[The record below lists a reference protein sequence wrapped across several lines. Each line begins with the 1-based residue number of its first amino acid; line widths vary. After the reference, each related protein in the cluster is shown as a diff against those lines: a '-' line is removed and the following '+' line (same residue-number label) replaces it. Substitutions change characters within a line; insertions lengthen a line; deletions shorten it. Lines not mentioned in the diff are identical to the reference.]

1 MSLFKMEKHF
11 KFIISTVLMMGPV
24 GSSYADFGFIQDKDG
39 YVNVRGNSS
48 LNSKVTSKLNN
59 NEIVSCVMDEG
70 TNNFCLVNAS
80 NGVTGFVYKNRVNN
94 FSGYNSIKL
103 SQYSREKSVYND
115 KNIIVEV
122 YAKKA
127 ILDPKLY
134 KTFKGEYKYF
144 NNKKFFGTDG
154 TLPNNNFLQLDK
166 IIIKSKDMKIEIGKN
181 DIEQYFFPKN
191 GIDGDKNELADFKI
205 YFLNNN
211 IFILNTFNNGGA
223 AAYNIVL
230 NIKNGKLVANK
241 AWKVEI

>member
-1 MSLFKMEKHF
+1 MKKYF

-39 YVNVRGNSS
+39 YVNVRENSS
-48 LNSKVTSKLNN
+48 LTSKVTSKLNN
-59 NEIVSCVMDEG
+59 NEIVSCVMDERV
-70 TNNFCLVNAS
+70 NNFCLVNAS
-80 NGVTGFVYKNRVNN
+80 NGVTGFVYKNRINN
-94 FSGYNSIKL
+94 FSGYTSIKL
-103 SQYSREKSVYND
+103 SQYSKEKAVYND

-154 TLPNNNFLQLDK
+154 TLPNNDFLQIDK
-166 IIIKSKDMKIEIGKN
+166 IIVKSKDKKIEIGKN
-181 DIEQYFFPKN
+181 NIEQYFFPKN
-191 GIDGDKNELADFKI
+191 GIDSNKNELADFKI
-205 YFLNNN
+205 YYLNNN

-230 NIKNGKLVANK
+230 NIKIGKLVANK

>member
-1 MSLFKMEKHF
+1 MNKCL
-11 KFIISTVLMMGPV
+11 KFIVFTAFMI
-24 GSSYADFGFIQDKDG
+24 GSIKASYANFGFIQDKDG
-39 YVNVRGNSS
+39 YVNVRENSS
-48 LNSKVTSKLNN
+48 LSSKITTKLNN

-80 NGVTGFVYKNRVNN
+80 NGVTGFIYKNRINN
-94 FSGYNSIKL
+94 FSGYTSIKL
-103 SQYSREKSVYND
+103 SQYSREKAVYND

-144 NNKKFFGTDG
+144 NNKQFFGTDG
-154 TLPNNNFLQLDK
+154 TLPNNDFLQLDK
-166 IIIKSKDMKIEIGKN
+166 IIIKNKDKKIEIGKN

-205 YFLNNN
+205 YYLNNN
-211 IFILNTFNNGGA
+211 IYILNTFNNGGA

-230 NIKNGKLVANK
+230 NIKNGKVIANK

>member
-1 MSLFKMEKHF
+1 MTKYL
-11 KFIISTVLMMGPV
+11 KFIVFTSFMIGSTEA
-24 GSSYADFGFIQDKDG
+24 SYADFGFIQDKDG
-39 YVNVRGNSS
+39 YVNVRENSS
-48 LNSKVTSKLNN
+48 LTSKVTSKLNN
-59 NEIVSCVMDEG
+59 NEIVSCVMDERV
-70 TNNFCLVNAS
+70 NNFCLVNAS
-80 NGVTGFVYKNRVNN
+80 NGITGFVYKNRINN
-94 FSGYNSIKL
+94 FSSYTSIKL
-103 SQYSREKSVYND
+103 SQYSKEKAVYND

-154 TLPNNNFLQLDK
+154 TLPNNDFLQLDK
-166 IIIKSKDMKIEIGKN
+166 IIVKSKDKKIEIGKN
-181 DIEQYFFPKN
+181 NIEQYFFPKN
-191 GIDGDKNELADFKI
+191 GIDSNKNELADFKI
-205 YFLNNN
+205 YYLNNN

-230 NIKNGKLVANK
+230 NIKIGKLVANK

>member
-1 MSLFKMEKHF
+1 MEKHF

-24 GSSYADFGFIQDKDG
+24 GSPYADFGFIQDKDG

>member
-1 MSLFKMEKHF
+1 MEKHF

-134 KTFKGEYKYF
+134 KAFKGEYKYF

>member
-1 MSLFKMEKHF
+1 MNKYL
-11 KFIISTVLMMGPV
+11 KFIIFTAFMI
-24 GSSYADFGFIQDKDG
+24 GSIEALHADFGLIQDKDG
-39 YVNVRGNSS
+39 YVNVRENSS
-48 LNSKVTSKLNN
+48 LSSKVTSKLNN
-59 NEIVSCVMDEG
+59 NEIVSCVMDEE

-80 NGVTGFVYKNRVNN
+80 NGATGFVYKNRINN
-94 FSGYNSIKL
+94 FSGYTSIKL
-103 SQYSREKSVYND
+103 SQYSREKVIYSD

-127 ILDPKLY
+127 ISDPKLY
-134 KTFKGEYKYF
+134 KTFKGKYKYF

-154 TLPNNNFLQLDK
+154 SLPDNNFLQLDK
-166 IIIKSKDMKIEIGKN
+166 IIVKEKDNRIEISRTEL
-181 DIEQYFFPKN
+181 EQYFFPKD
-191 GIDGDKNELADFKI
+191 GIDEGKNELADFKI
-205 YFLNNN
+205 YYLNNN

>member
-1 MSLFKMEKHF
+1 MNKYL
-11 KFIISTVLMMGPV
+11 KFVVFTSFMIGSTEA
-24 GSSYADFGFIQDKDG
+24 SYADFGYIQDKDG
-39 YVNVRGNSS
+39 YVNVRENSS
-48 LNSKVTSKLNN
+48 LSSKVTTKLNN

-80 NGVTGFVYKNRVNN
+80 SGVTGFVYKNRVNN
-94 FSGYNSIKL
+94 FIGYTSIKL
-103 SQYSREKSVYND
+103 SQYSREKAVYND

-127 ILDPKLY
+127 ILNPKYY
-134 KTFKGEYKYF
+134 KIFKGEYKYF
-144 NNKKFFGTDG
+144 NNKQFFGTDD
-154 TLPNNNFLQLDK
+154 TLPNNDFLQLDK
-166 IIIKSKDMKIEIGKN
+166 IIVKKKDNRIEISRTEL
-181 DIEQYFFPKN
+181 EQYFFPKD
-191 GIDGDKNELADFKI
+191 GIDGGKNELADFKI
-205 YFLNNN
+205 YYLNNN

>member
-1 MSLFKMEKHF
+1 MKKYF
-11 KFIISTVLMMGPV
+11 KFIISTVLMIGPIV
-24 GSSYADFGFIQDKDG
+24 SSYADFGFIQDKDG

-48 LNSKVTSKLNN
+48 LNSKVTSKLSN
-59 NEIVSCVMDEG
+59 NEIVSCVMDEE

-80 NGVTGFVYKNRVNN
+80 NGVIGFVYKNRVNN

-103 SQYSREKSVYND
+103 SQYSREKAVYND
-115 KNIIVEV
+115 KNIILEV

-154 TLPNNNFLQLDK
+154 TLPNNDFLQLDK
-166 IIIKSKDMKIEIGKN
+166 IIIKSKVKKIEIGKN
-181 DIEQYFFPKN
+181 DIEQYFFLKN

-205 YFLNNN
+205 YYLNNN

>member
-1 MSLFKMEKHF
+1 MEKHF

-70 TNNFCLVNAS
+70 TNNFCLVNAN

>member
-1 MSLFKMEKHF
+1 MKKYFQ
-11 KFIISTVLMMGPV
+11 FIVFTTFMI
-24 GSSYADFGFIQDKDG
+24 GSVEVSYADFGFIQDKDG
-39 YVNVRGNSS
+39 YVNVRENSS
-48 LNSKVTSKLNN
+48 LTSKVTSKLNN
-59 NEIVSCVMDEG
+59 NEIVSCVMDERV
-70 TNNFCLVNAS
+70 NNFCLVNAS
-80 NGVTGFVYKNRVNN
+80 NGVTGFVYKNRINN
-94 FSGYNSIKL
+94 FSGYTSIKL
-103 SQYSREKSVYND
+103 SQYSKEKAVYND

-154 TLPNNNFLQLDK
+154 TLPNNDFLQLDK
-166 IIIKSKDMKIEIGKN
+166 IIVKSKDKKIEIGKN

-191 GIDGDKNELADFKI
+191 GIDSNKNELADFKI
-205 YFLNNN
+205 YYLNNN

>member
-1 MSLFKMEKHF
+1 MKKQL
-11 KFIISTVLMMGPV
+11 KFIIFTFLMTGPIV
-24 GSSYADFGFIQDKDG
+24 SSYADFGFIQDKDG

-48 LNSKVTSKLNN
+48 LNSKVTTKLNN

-80 NGVTGFVYKNRVNN
+80 NGVNGFVYKNRINN
-94 FSGYNSIKL
+94 FSGYTSIKI
-103 SQYSREKSVYND
+103 SQYSREKVVYSD

-144 NNKKFFGTDG
+144 NNKQFFGTDG
-154 TLPNNNFLQLDK
+154 TLPNNDFLQLDK
-166 IIIKSKDMKIEIGKN
+166 IIIKDKDKKVEIGKN

-205 YFLNNN
+205 YYLNNN
-211 IFILNTFNNGGA
+211 IYILNTFNNGGA

-230 NIKNGKLVANK
+230 NVKNGKLVANK

>member
-1 MSLFKMEKHF
+1 MEKHF

-39 YVNVRGNSS
+39 YVNVRENSS
-48 LNSKVTSKLNN
+48 LTSKVTSKLNN
-59 NEIVSCVMDEG
+59 NEIVSCVMDERV
-70 TNNFCLVNAS
+70 NNFCLVNAS
-80 NGVTGFVYKNRVNN
+80 NGVTGFVYKNRINN
-94 FSGYNSIKL
+94 FSGYTSIKL
-103 SQYSREKSVYND
+103 FQYSKEKAVYND

-154 TLPNNNFLQLDK
+154 TLPNNDFLQLDK
-166 IIIKSKDMKIEIGKN
+166 IIIKSKDKKIEIGKN

-191 GIDGDKNELADFKI
+191 GIYGDKNELADFKI
-205 YFLNNN
+205 YYLNNN

>member
-1 MSLFKMEKHF
+1 MKKQL
-11 KFIISTVLMMGPV
+11 KFIIFTFLMTGPIV
-24 GSSYADFGFIQDKDG
+24 SSYADFGFIQDKDG

-48 LNSKVTSKLNN
+48 LNSKVMTKLNN

-80 NGVTGFVYKNRVNN
+80 NGVTGFVYKNRINN
-94 FSGYNSIKL
+94 FSGYTSIKL
-103 SQYSREKSVYND
+103 SQYSREKVVYSD

-144 NNKKFFGTDG
+144 NNKQFFGTDG
-154 TLPNNNFLQLDK
+154 SLPNNNFLQLDK
-166 IIIKSKDMKIEIGKN
+166 IIIKDKDKKIEIGKN

-205 YFLNNN
+205 YYLNNN
-211 IFILNTFNNGGA
+211 IYILNTFNNGGA

-230 NIKNGKLVANK
+230 NVKNGKVVANK

>member
-1 MSLFKMEKHF
+1 MKKYF
-11 KFIISTVLMMGPV
+11 KFIISTVFMMGPL
-24 GSSYADFGFIQDKDG
+24 GSSYADFGFIQDKDR
-39 YVNVRGNSS
+39 YVNVRENSN

-80 NGVTGFVYKNRVNN
+80 NGVTGFVYKNRINN

-103 SQYSREKSVYND
+103 SQYSREKAVYND
-115 KNIIVEV
+115 KNLIVEV

-154 TLPNNNFLQLDK
+154 TLPNNDFLQLDK
-166 IIIKSKDMKIEIGKN
+166 IIIKSKDKKIEIGEN

-191 GIDGDKNELADFKI
+191 GIDSDKNELADFKI

>member
-1 MSLFKMEKHF
+1 MEKHF

-191 GIDGDKNELADFKI
+191 GIGGDKNELADFKI

>member
-1 MSLFKMEKHF
+1 MKKHF
-11 KFIISTVLMMGPV
+11 KFIVFTAFMIGSIE
-24 GSSYADFGFIQDKDG
+24 SSYADFGFIQDKDG
-39 YVNVRGNSS
+39 YVNVRENSS
-48 LNSKVTSKLNN
+48 LTSKVTSKLNN
-59 NEIVSCVMDEG
+59 NKIVSCVMDERV
-70 TNNFCLVNAS
+70 NNFCLVNAS
-80 NGVTGFVYKNRVNN
+80 NGVTGFVYKNRINN
-94 FSGYNSIKL
+94 FSGYTSIKL
-103 SQYSREKSVYND
+103 YQYSKEKAIYND
-115 KNIIVEV
+115 KNIIVDV

-154 TLPNNNFLQLDK
+154 TLPNNDFLQLDK
-166 IIIKSKDMKIEIGKN
+166 IIVKNKDKKIEIGKN

-191 GIDGDKNELADFKI
+191 GIDSNKNELADFKI
-205 YFLNNN
+205 YYLNNN

>member
-1 MSLFKMEKHF
+1 MTKYL
-11 KFIISTVLMMGPV
+11 KFIVFTSFMIGFIET
-24 GSSYADFGFIQDKDG
+24 SYADFGFIQDKDG

-59 NEIVSCVMDEG
+59 NEIVSCVMNEG

-80 NGVTGFVYKNRVNN
+80 NGVTGFIYKNRINN
-94 FSGYNSIKL
+94 FSGYTSIKL
-103 SQYSREKSVYND
+103 SQYSREKAVYND

-127 ILDPKLY
+127 ILDPKFY

-144 NNKKFFGTDG
+144 NNKQFFGTDG
-154 TLPNNNFLQLDK
+154 TLPNNDFLQLDK
-166 IIIKSKDMKIEIGKN
+166 IIINNKDKKIEIGKN

-205 YFLNNN
+205 Y
-211 IFILNTFNNGGA
+211 
-223 AAYNIVL
+223 
-230 NIKNGKLVANK
+230 
-241 AWKVEI
+241 

>member
-1 MSLFKMEKHF
+1 MSLFKIEKHF

-39 YVNVRGNSS
+39 YVNVRENSS
-48 LNSKVTSKLNN
+48 LTSKVTSKLNN
-59 NEIVSCVMDEG
+59 NEIVSCVMDERV
-70 TNNFCLVNAS
+70 NNFCLVNAS
-80 NGVTGFVYKNRVNN
+80 NGVTGFVYKNRINN
-94 FSGYNSIKL
+94 FSGYTSIKL
-103 SQYSREKSVYND
+103 FQYSKEKAVYND

-154 TLPNNNFLQLDK
+154 TLPNNDFLQLDK
-166 IIIKSKDMKIEIGKN
+166 IIIKSKDKKIEIGKN

-191 GIDGDKNELADFKI
+191 GIYGDKNELADFKI
-205 YFLNNN
+205 YYLNNN

>member
-1 MSLFKMEKHF
+1 MKKQL
-11 KFIISTVLMMGPV
+11 KFIIFTFLMIGPIV
-24 GSSYADFGFIQDKDG
+24 SSYADFGFIQDKDG

-59 NEIVSCVMDEG
+59 NEIVSCVMDEE

-103 SQYSREKSVYND
+103 SQYSREKAVYND

-154 TLPNNNFLQLDK
+154 NIPNNEFLLLDN
-166 IIIKSKDMKIEIGKN
+166 ISSKSKDKKIEIGKN

-205 YFLNNN
+205 YYLNNN
-211 IFILNTFNNGGA
+211 IFILNAFNNSGA

>member
-1 MSLFKMEKHF
+1 MKKYF
-11 KFIISTVLMMGPV
+11 KFIISTVFMMGPV
-24 GSSYADFGFIQDKDG
+24 GSSYADFGFIQDKDR
-39 YVNVRGNSS
+39 YVNVRENSS
-48 LNSKVTSKLNN
+48 LTSKVTSKLNN
-59 NEIVSCVMDEG
+59 NEIVSCVMDERV
-70 TNNFCLVNAS
+70 NNFCLVNAS
-80 NGVTGFVYKNRVNN
+80 NGVTGFVYKNRINN
-94 FSGYNSIKL
+94 FSGYTSIKL
-103 SQYSREKSVYND
+103 YQYSKE
-115 KNIIVEV
+115 
-122 YAKKA
+122 KA

-154 TLPNNNFLQLDK
+154 TLPNNDFLQLDK
-166 IIIKSKDMKIEIGKN
+166 IIVKNKDKKIEIGKN

-191 GIDGDKNELADFKI
+191 GIDSNKNELADFKI
-205 YFLNNN
+205 YYLNNN

>member
-1 MSLFKMEKHF
+1 MTKYL
-11 KFIISTVLMMGPV
+11 KFIVFTTFMIGSTET
-24 GSSYADFGFIQDKDG
+24 SYADFGFIQDKDG
-39 YVNVRGNSS
+39 YVNVRENSS
-48 LNSKVTSKLNN
+48 LNSKVTSKLNS

-80 NGVTGFVYKNRVNN
+80 NGVTGFIYKNRINN
-94 FSGYNSIKL
+94 FSGYTSIKL
-103 SQYSREKSVYND
+103 SQYSSEKAVYSD

-144 NNKKFFGTDG
+144 NNKQFFGTDG
-154 TLPNNNFLQLDK
+154 SLPNNDFLQLDK
-166 IIIKSKDMKIEIGKN
+166 IIIKDKDKKIEIGKN

-205 YFLNNN
+205 YYLNNN
-211 IFILNTFNNGGA
+211 IYILNTFNNAGA

-230 NIKNGKLVANK
+230 NIKNGKVIANK

>member
-1 MSLFKMEKHF
+1 MSLSQMKKYFQ
-11 KFIISTVLMMGPV
+11 FIVFTTFMI
-24 GSSYADFGFIQDKDG
+24 GSVEVSYADFGFIQDKDG
-39 YVNVRGNSS
+39 YVNVRENSS
-48 LNSKVTSKLNN
+48 LTSKVTSKLNN
-59 NEIVSCVMDEG
+59 NEIVSCVMDERV
-70 TNNFCLVNAS
+70 NNFCLVNAS
-80 NGVTGFVYKNRVNN
+80 NGVTGFVYKNRINN
-94 FSGYNSIKL
+94 FSGYTSIKL
-103 SQYSREKSVYND
+103 SQYSKEKAVYND

-154 TLPNNNFLQLDK
+154 TLPNNDFLQLDK
-166 IIIKSKDMKIEIGKN
+166 IIVKSKDKKIEIGKN

-191 GIDGDKNELADFKI
+191 GIDSNKNELADFKI
-205 YFLNNN
+205 YYLNNN

>member
-1 MSLFKMEKHF
+1 MEKHF
-11 KFIISTVLMMGPV
+11 KFIIFTVLMMGPV

-39 YVNVRGNSS
+39 YVNVRENSS
-48 LNSKVTSKLNN
+48 LTSKVTSKLNN
-59 NEIVSCVMDEG
+59 NEIVSCVMDERV
-70 TNNFCLVNAS
+70 NNFCLVNAS
-80 NGVTGFVYKNRVNN
+80 NGVTGFVYKNRINN
-94 FSGYNSIKL
+94 FSGYTSIKL
-103 SQYSREKSVYND
+103 FQYSKEKAVYND

-154 TLPNNNFLQLDK
+154 TLPNNDFLQLDK
-166 IIIKSKDMKIEIGKN
+166 IIIKSKDKKIEIGKN

-205 YFLNNN
+205 YYLNNN

>member
-1 MSLFKMEKHF
+1 
-11 KFIISTVLMMGPV
+11 MGPV

-39 YVNVRGNSS
+39 YVNVRENSS
-48 LNSKVTSKLNN
+48 LTSKVTSKLNN
-59 NEIVSCVMDEG
+59 NEIVSCVMDERV
-70 TNNFCLVNAS
+70 NNFCLVNAS
-80 NGVTGFVYKNRVNN
+80 NGVTGFVYKNRINN
-94 FSGYNSIKL
+94 FSGYTSIKL
-103 SQYSREKSVYND
+103 FQYSKEKAVYND

-154 TLPNNNFLQLDK
+154 TLPNNDFLQLDK
-166 IIIKSKDMKIEIGKN
+166 IIIKSKDKKIEIGKN

-191 GIDGDKNELADFKI
+191 GIYGDKNELADFKI
-205 YFLNNN
+205 YYLNNN